1 MATDPSQN
9 KLFRVAGQLAAT
21 LCSQKRKVTVAESC
35 TGGGIAHVLTSI
47 SGASQWFECGFI
59 TYSNRAKSQLLKV
72 DTAVL
77 EQFGAVSNE
86 VVAQMARGALQESG
100 ADYAVAVSGVAGP
113 SGGTEAK
120 PVGTVWLAWA
130 CVDHVQATCFHF
142 EGDREAVRD
151 QAIYEAICGLLRVA
165 LSKAS

>member
-1 MATDPSQN
+1 MATYPFQN
-9 KLFRVAGQLAAT
+9 KLFRIADQLAAT

-47 SGASQWFECGFI
+47 SGASQWFDCGFI

-72 DTAVL
+72 DTSIL

-86 VVAQMARGALQESG
+86 VVALMARGALSESG
-100 ADYAVAVSGVAGP
+100 AHYSVAVSGVAGP
-113 SGGTEAK
+113 GGGTEAK

-130 CVDHVQATCFHF
+130 CGEQVQTQCFHF
-142 EGDREAVRD
+142 DGDREAVRD
-151 QAIYEAICGLLRVA
+151 QAIYEAIYGLLRIA
-165 LSKAS
+165 SLKAS